1 MAGCIDALSL
11 RLRFS
16 GAVQRSIRFENQFH
30 AALRDPPA
38 SGVSSP
44 AQLQQVCGSSLD
56 RRKCV
61 GVALAD
67 HRPAPR
73 ASHAAI
79 GLDLFAFCC
88 RPFCDR
94 IQSKLHEQLL
104 DGLPDLTAE
113 ERWILFSAAKVV
125 QDMYDAELIDLN
137 TRMPMLTLAAAPYN
151 ESKDL
156 VFEYLRRVCRVYLGG
171 KASTWDRYARLWQA
185 VNLEQSRID
194 AIEKQVG
201 DILGDGLLA
210 QRIRDTFDQMVR
222 LWQTDWGFPQP
233 ESGSGDG

>member
-1 MAGCIDALSL
+1 MALPATH
-11 RLRFS
+11 
-16 GAVQRSIRFENQFH
+16 IRFAASIAAEHVIGDMGDYLSGTLYPDSRWLTGVDRKQTH
-30 AALRDPPA
+30 ARRFLDPAFPTDA
-38 SGVSSP
+38 FTLGWHVH
-44 AQLQQVCGSSLD
+44 
-56 RRKCV
+56 CV
-61 GVALAD
+61 
-67 HRPAPR
+67 
-73 ASHAAI
+73 
-79 GLDLFAFCC
+79 
-88 RPFCDR
+88 CDR

-137 TRMPMLTLAAAPYN
+137 SRMPMLTRAAAPNN